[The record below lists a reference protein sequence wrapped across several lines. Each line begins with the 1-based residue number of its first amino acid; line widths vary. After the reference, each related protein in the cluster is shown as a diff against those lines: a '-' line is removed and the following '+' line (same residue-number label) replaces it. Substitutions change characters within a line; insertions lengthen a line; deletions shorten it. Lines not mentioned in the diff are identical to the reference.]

1 MKLKLHFLNSLPCV
15 LGFACMLWLMNAISY
30 GNRKQLRIST
40 KILFFSLLKHSV
52 YNIFFTRLSSV
63 PVNSS
68 VTGLEWPNSVCVHF
82 TMSILDKQ
90 LLLVTA
96 EKNIVIS
103 NHTCMWLGRLFSVK
117 LLNFEDIRYDEYTE
131 KRRIHARLDAT
142 TKVRST
148 TMFAMIYRER
158 QNNCLIL

>member
-1 MKLKLHFLNSLPCV
+1 MLCYCESSIHSRIESCQCLVASSRKSLHIITLSKLLKIINDIFSWKSMKLKLHFLNSLPCV

-40 KILFFSLLKHSV
+40 KIPFFSLLKHSV

-68 VTGLEWPNSVCVHF
+68 VTGLEWPNGVCVDF
-82 TMSILDKQ
+82 TMLILDKQ

-96 EKNIVIS
+96 EKNIVYFKS
-103 NHTCMWLGRLFSVK
+103 HLYVTWTSFFC
-117 LLNFEDIRYDEYTE
+117 
-131 KRRIHARLDAT
+131 
-142 TKVRST
+142 
-148 TMFAMIYRER
+148 
-158 QNNCLIL
+158 